1 MSEPRP
7 EFKKKELALSASP
20 YVYLPVDVPVYT
32 VEVCHRE
39 EINGDLLQQALDRTV
54 QRMPYLTDTLVAEE
68 TGKVWYAEN
77 PLPMQA
83 AHTAELRRVG
93 GRETNYH
100 MLDLTWDENKTWFS
114 MFHGFCDGQGISAFL
129 ETVLYYYYCLKDG
142 KTYEPNG
149 IRTDASPMD
158 EGEFQEPLSHPYA
171 IDPGF
176 TMPEKK
182 EQPALY
188 HLPEFSPTRDTS
200 FRVYSLR
207 VSSGEMMDFVRKNGT
222 SPSVMFSMLMGEAI
236 LRVHPEA
243 DAPVMANVP
252 VSLRKMLGCEETFK
266 NCSGRIILPIHGT
279 PMDAMPFAERAA
291 ALRGLLKMQMNPNI
305 HRMTYNYL
313 GNLYRQRMEN
323 AVSYAEEIKKPA
335 GFMNISHDTFYTDY
349 IGSFHQTGY
358 SDQITDVH
366 FLCKPPMGSVPHMNI
381 IEHDGQF
388 RMEILACCDFTAYAE
403 AMAEAMKGFGL
414 SVTTMPEWSFLTPL
428 TNWREGMQIT
438 A

>member
-129 ETVLYYYYCLKDG
+129 ETVLYYYYCMKDG

-158 EGEFQEPLSHPYA
+158 EGEIQEPLLHPY
-171 IDPGF
+171 
-176 TMPEKK
+176 
-182 EQPALY
+182 
-188 HLPEFSPTRDTS
+188 
-200 FRVYSLR
+200 
-207 VSSGEMMDFVRKNGT
+207 
-222 SPSVMFSMLMGEAI
+222 
-236 LRVHPEA
+236 
-243 DAPVMANVP
+243 
-252 VSLRKMLGCEETFK
+252 
-266 NCSGRIILPIHGT
+266 
-279 PMDAMPFAERAA
+279 
-291 ALRGLLKMQMNPNI
+291 
-305 HRMTYNYL
+305 
-313 GNLYRQRMEN
+313 
-323 AVSYAEEIKKPA
+323 
-335 GFMNISHDTFYTDY
+335 
-349 IGSFHQTGY
+349 
-358 SDQITDVH
+358 
-366 FLCKPPMGSVPHMNI
+366 
-381 IEHDGQF
+381 
-388 RMEILACCDFTAYAE
+388 
-403 AMAEAMKGFGL
+403 
-414 SVTTMPEWSFLTPL
+414 
-428 TNWREGMQIT
+428 
-438 A
+438 